1 MEGQE
6 GFIALGYAPAD
17 FADSEVTRPSETY
30 LDSGSQAPATIFSS
44 AITNT
49 QATHFRDVRERHV
62 NPVTYAQNWKRK
74 IRDLFHHGNEEVLG
88 FLAKPLSAHPTLGR
102 VEQLIRRYSKPD
114 DERIRDKTILRDL
127 VADLSGTN
135 MNTMVEE
142 VLGESLHTFV
152 GKIHKVYDLYRELLD
167 QTCQSD
173 IRLRNKVYALDK
185 IQPRMVT
192 LMELGSAENTAE
204 LERQIELYLKSIYDQ
219 NNPEEEYKASLQLY
233 KKFLVVKELVG
244 MLRLSAGADREPI
257 CGICLNETVLYAV
270 VPCGHTYCD
279 TCSKKQYTQCF
290 MCRQTIRD
298 RIKIFFT

>member
-17 FADSEVTRPSETY
+17 FADSEMTRPSETY

-44 AITNT
+44 AILNT
-49 QATHFRDVRERHV
+49 QATHFRDVRDRQV
-62 NPVTYAQNWKRK
+62 NPVTYTQNWKRK

-88 FLAKPLSAHPTLGR
+88 FLAKPISSHPTLGP

-114 DERIRDKTILRDL
+114 DERIRDKTVLRDL

-142 VLGESLHTFV
+142 VIGESLHSFV
-152 GKIHKVYDLYRELLD
+152 GKVHKVYDLYREIL
-167 QTCQSD
+167 QETCQAD
-173 IRLRNKVYALDK
+173 IRLRNKVHALDK
-185 IQPRMVT
+185 IQPRLVT
-192 LMELGSAENTAE
+192 LMELGSTENTAE

-219 NNPEEEYKASLQLY
+219 NNPEEDYKASLQLY

-257 CGICLNETVLYAV
+257 CGICLNDTVLYAV

-279 TCSKKQYTQCF
+279 PCSKKQYTQCF

>member
-6 GFIALGYAPAD
+6 GFITVGYAPAD
-17 FADSEVTRPSETY
+17 FADSEITRPSETY

-44 AITNT
+44 AILNT

-62 NPVTYAQNWKRK
+62 NTATYAQNWKRK
-74 IRDLFHHGNEEVLG
+74 IRDLFHHGNEEVLR

-142 VLGESLHTFV
+142 VIGESLHTFV
-152 GKIHKVYDLYRELLD
+152 GKIHKVYELYREILD
-167 QTCQSD
+167 QACQAD
-173 IRLRNKVYALDK
+173 IRLRNKVHALDK
-185 IQPRMVT
+185 IQPRLVT

-219 NNPEEEYKASLQLY
+219 NNPEEDYKESLQLY

-244 MLRLSAGADREPI
+244 MLRLSAGPEREPI

-279 TCSKKQYTQCF
+279 PCSKKQYTQCF

>member
-6 GFIALGYAPAD
+6 GFITVGYAPAD
-17 FADSEVTRPSETY
+17 FADSEITRPSETY

-44 AITNT
+44 AVTNT

-62 NPVTYAQNWKRK
+62 NTATYAQSWKRK

-142 VLGESLHTFV
+142 VIGESLHTFV
-152 GKIHKVYDLYRELLD
+152 GKIHKVYELYREILD
-167 QTCQSD
+167 QTCQAD
-173 IRLRNKVYALDK
+173 IRLRNKLHALDK
-185 IQPRMVT
+185 IQPRLVT

-219 NNPEEEYKASLQLY
+219 NNPEEDYKASLQLF

-257 CGICLNETVLYAV
+257 CGICLNDTVLYAV

-279 TCSKKQYTQCF
+279 PCSKKQYTQCF

>member
-1 MEGQE
+1 MDGQE

-17 FADSEVTRPSETY
+17 FADSEITRPSETY

-49 QATHFRDVRERHV
+49 QATHFRDVRDRHV
-62 NPVTYAQNWKRK
+62 NTVSYAQNWKRK
-74 IRDLFHHGNEEVLG
+74 IRDLFHHGNEDVLG

-102 VEQLIRRYSKPD
+102 
-114 DERIRDKTILRDL
+114 DL

-135 MNTMVEE
+135 MNTVVEE
-142 VLGESLHTFV
+142 ILGESLHTFV
-152 GKIHKVYDLYRELLD
+152 GKIHKVYDLYREILD
-167 QTCQSD
+167 QTSQTD
-173 IRLRNKVYALDK
+173 LRLRNKVYALDK
-185 IQPRMVT
+185 IQPRLVT
-192 LMELGSAENTAE
+192 LMELGSSENTAE

-257 CGICLNETVLYAV
+257 CGICLNETVIYAV